1 MAGKTTKTEA
11 ICLRI
16 HPWSQTSH
24 VVQWLTPLGKI
35 ATVVKG
41 AVRPKSAFLGQY
53 DLNYTC
59 DIVYYL
65 RARNELHALRECVP
79 VETRDALRGS
89 LPSLIMAD
97 HFRALAGELAPT
109 GEEAR
114 EWFELL
120 AGSLD
125 ELAAAA
131 AQGHDLDRAVLAAE
145 LVEFELSVLRLS
157 GLFPEIE
164 AESGVFALRGER
176 KIPVSESVTRCLRE
190 PRSENNMQ
198 ILLDTA
204 RVIGVF
210 YDFHLDCPLNGRR
223 AVLKSISQQKEKA
236 T

>member
-1 MAGKTTKTEA
+1 MAGETAKTEA

-24 VVQWLTPLGKI
+24 VVQWLAPFGGLS
-35 ATVVKG
+35 TVVKG

-53 DLNYTC
+53 DLNYKC

-65 RARNELHALRECVP
+65 RARNELHALRECAP
-79 VETRDALRGS
+79 VRTRDALRGC
-89 LPSLIMAD
+89 LPALLAAD
-97 HFRALAGELAPT
+97 HFRSLAGELAPS

-120 AGSLD
+120 DNSLD
-125 ELAAAA
+125 ALASIA
-131 AQGHDLDRAVLAAE
+131 AQGPETDRAALAAE
-145 LVEFELSVLRLS
+145 LVAFELSALQLS
-157 GLFPEIE
+157 GLYPDIE

-176 KIPVSESVTRCLRE
+176 KIPISEGVTRCLRD
-190 PRSENNMQ
+190 PRAEKNIQ
-198 ILLDTA
+198 ILLDAA

-223 AVLKSISQQKEKA
+223 AVVKSISQQKEKA